1 MIKRHWML
9 LIAVI
14 AIPIGNR
21 LFNHVSAWLGV
32 MVILSA
38 VIFLIYKLIKF

>member
-14 AIPIGNR
+14 AIPIGNAYSTMLARGWALWLFYR
-21 LFNHVSAWLGV
+21 L
-32 MVILSA
+32 
-38 VIFLIYKLIKF
+38 

>member
-9 LIAVI
+9 LIAAI
-14 AIPIGNR
+14 AILIGNR
-21 LFNHVSAWLGV
+21 LFNHVSAWMGI